1 MRAGVGED
9 IPVLLPVADT
19 VEAATWAR
27 VGRWSNCI
35 VRSGFEANRARGKVG
50 QQSGDQDCDDRRW
63 KSPRLSL
70 HQWSDQRPSGSRQ
83 ETRERENE
91 DSIGGMRNPAHAVGK
106 VPGLRRAGLIAR
118 GCLEEFLDEEPGVEQ
133 AITDSIA
140 DGECRLKDELQEKM
154 VLKLAA
160 AFGAKSTSRGPR
172 SL

>member
-9 IPVLLPVADT
+9 IPVLLSVANT

-63 KSPRLSL
+63 KYPRLSL

-91 DSIGGMRNPAHAVGK
+91 DSIGGMRNPVHAVGK

-118 GCLEEFLDEEPGVEQ
+118 RCIEEFLNEELEVEQ

-140 DGECRLKDELQEKM
+140 DGE
-154 VLKLAA
+154 
-160 AFGAKSTSRGPR
+160 
-172 SL
+172 